1 MTDLSFIT
9 NVITTLFCAAVLVQT
24 VRLSRAVHKLRHAGL
39 IEVVASLEAATET
52 SQQALGE
59 LTKVLS
65 AEGPPLDAAVRS
77 ARDLR
82 AQLVTLRDELS
93 LMIDIGNGVAERIL
107 AAANGARGAPN
118 NTDSSA
124 SDLAVGNDPALRRSP
139 ALAPEPH
146 DGGQDPGTTLVGPSS
161 ATAASS
167 HRSEKSGRGGRGRAL
182 AVVSTT
188 GAPTATGE
196 RDHLPD
202 DELDC
207 ADRPLSAAAKEPQS

>member
-9 NVITTLFCAAVLVQT
+9 NVITSLFCAAVLVQT

-39 IEVVASLEAATET
+39 IEVVASLEAATDT

-65 AEGPPLDAAVRS
+65 AEGPPLDAAVRG

-107 AAANGARGAPN
+107 AAANGARDVPRVAGELDVRAARH
-118 NTDSSA
+118 TEGRASSSSA
-124 SDLAVGNDPALRRSP
+124 QEAREGSEDATSMPVPPTPAPVTRPR
-139 ALAPEPH
+139 
-146 DGGQDPGTTLVGPSS
+146 QV
-161 ATAASS
+161 
-167 HRSEKSGRGGRGRAL
+167 EKSSRNGRGRAL
-182 AVVSTT
+182 AVSSATEAPSTDEREHFTT
-188 GAPTATGE
+188 GGVD
-196 RDHLPD
+196 R
-202 DELDC
+202 
-207 ADRPLSAAAKEPQS
+207 ADTSSKAAAKEPRS